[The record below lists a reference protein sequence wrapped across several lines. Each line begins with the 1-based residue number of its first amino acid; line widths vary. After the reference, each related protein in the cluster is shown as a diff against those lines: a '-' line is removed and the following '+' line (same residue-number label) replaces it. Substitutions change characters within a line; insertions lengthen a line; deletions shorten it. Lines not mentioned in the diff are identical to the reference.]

1 MSDLIAV
8 AYHDRVTAE
17 RVRDELAQLTHVI
30 EIVDAVV
37 VERREDGTVKLRQ
50 SVNPAGGAL
59 WGGPQEELSATG
71 APV

>member
-17 RVRDELAQLTHVI
+17 RARDELAQLTHVI
-30 EIVDAVV
+30 EGAVV
-37 VERREDGTVKLRQ
+37 VGRREDGTVKLRQ
-50 SVNPAGGAL
+50 SVIPAGGAL
-59 WGGPQEELSATG
+59 GGGLQEELSATG